1 MNNTIAPLATDPF
14 DVMLTGWSFVRTKVL
29 FAAIELE
36 VFTVLDSG
44 PLPIEELRERTGLH
58 ERGARDF
65 LDMLVA
71 MGILTRSGDTYQNSP
86 AAGEYLVQGKPNYA
100 GGFLMMLTG
109 FMGPGWDSL
118 TDTLRTGRAHGQTDD
133 GEVPFG
139 GVFDNPMALGFFLS
153 GMDSVNGIV
162 GPALAQRFDWTKH
175 ASFADLGGARGNLAA
190 ALVAAH
196 PHLKGVV
203 FDQPPVEP
211 FFADHM
217 ANHGTAENVTF
228 FGGDFF
234 VDPLPA
240 VEVMVIGNVL
250 HDWSAEQRRTL
261 IRKAYE
267 ALPAQG
273 ALILYDPM
281 LDEERTRPD
290 NLLLSLSMIL
300 TSPGGNESPPSEY
313 KGYLEEAGFKVEDVI
328 ALPARATAVIGRKI
342 G

>member
-1 MNNTIAPLATDPF
+1 MNQAATLATDPF

-36 VFTVLDSG
+36 IFTILDEG
-44 PLPIEELRERTGLH
+44 PMTLEQLQERAGLHPRTG
-58 ERGARDF
+58 RDF
-65 LDMLVA
+65 LDMLTA
-71 MGILTRSGDTYQNSP
+71 MGILDRTGSTYANSP
-86 AAGEYLVQGKPNYA
+86 AANKYMVQDKPNYA

-162 GPALAQRFDWTKH
+162 GPALAKVFDWSRVS
-175 ASFADLGGARGNLAA
+175 SFADLGGARGNLAA
-190 ALVAAH
+190 ALVTAH
-196 PHLKGVV
+196 PHLSGVV

-211 FFADHM
+211 FFTDHM
-217 ANHGTAENVTF
+217 ANLGTSDKVRF
-228 FGGDFF
+228 FGGSFF
-234 VDPLPA
+234 VDPLPT
-240 VEVMVIGNVL
+240 VDVLIYGNVL
-250 HDWSAEQRRTL
+250 HDWSVDQRRGL

-267 ALPAQG
+267 ALGPQG
-273 ALILYDPM
+273 TLIIYDPM
-281 LDEERTRPD
+281 LDEDRTRAD
-290 NLLLSLSMIL
+290 NLMLSLSMLL
-300 TSPGGNESPPSEY
+300 TSPGGNESPPSDY
-313 KGYLEEAGFKVEDVI
+313 RQWMEEAGFKVEDVLP
-328 ALPARATAVIGRKI
+328 LPARATAVVGRKI